1 LALLAEGGI
10 RLRPNTGLAL
20 IILLVLASLTPLAIL
35 KKISN
40 FPKRSGISVTL
51 VSRAEG
57 RAYRFDLEEY
67 LVGVVAAEMPAC
79 FELEALKAQAVAAR
93 TLTIRRMKRFGGKGC
108 RHFHFADI
116 CDDPAEHQA
125 WLGEKSL
132 KKRWPG
138 LSFYANYRKIQRAVE
153 ETSGLV
159 MVYQNQ
165 PIDAVFHST
174 CGGVTASA
182 KDVWDNQIPYLTRV
196 KCDFDSHSPRYRNI
210 FSFTWVELERRF
222 KIPRSLF
229 RNLRVISLTP
239 QGRIS
244 TLALGEQLVKG
255 NEFRNK
261 LGLTSTCFSWQ
272 KSVSGLTF
280 SVKGYGHGVG
290 LCQYGADGLG
300 KKGWRFHQILKY
312 YYQGISFAK
321 ISNSG
326 RFKSK

>member
-1 LALLAEGGI
+1 MEGGI
-10 RLRPNTGLAL
+10 RLRPNTGLVL
-20 IILLVLASLTPLAIL
+20 IIMLVLVSLIPLVIF
-35 KKISN
+35 KKIHN
-40 FPKRSGISVTL
+40 LPQRSGIPVTL
-51 VSRAEG
+51 VSRTEG
-57 RAYRFDLEEY
+57 RVYRLDLEEY

-93 TLTIRRMKRFGGKGC
+93 TLAIRRMKRFGGKGC
-108 RHFHFADI
+108 QHFHYADI

-138 LSFYANYRKIQRAVE
+138 LSFYGNYRKIKRAVE

-159 MVYQNQ
+159 MIYQNQ

-174 CGGVTASA
+174 CGGETASA
-182 KDVWDNQIPYLTRV
+182 KDVWNNQIPYLARV
-196 KCDFDSHSPRYRNI
+196 KCDFDKHSPRYSNT
-210 FSFTWVELERRF
+210 FTFTWDELERHF
-222 KIPRSLF
+222 KISGSLF
-229 RNLRVISLTP
+229 KNLRIISLTP

-244 TLALGEQLVKG
+244 TLGLGDQSIKG

-261 LGLTSTCFSWQ
+261 LGLTSTCFSWK
-272 KSVSGLTF
+272 KSASGLTF
-280 SVKGYGHGVG
+280 TVKGYGHGVG

-300 KKGWRFHQILKY
+300 KRGWRYHQILKY
-312 YYQGISFAK
+312 YYRGISFAR
-321 ISNSG
+321 ISNSS

>member
-1 LALLAEGGI
+1 MMEGGI

-20 IILLVLASLTPLAIL
+20 ILLLVLVSLTPLVIL
-35 KKISN
+35 KRSDSL
-40 FPKRSGISVTL
+40 PKRSGIPVIL
-51 VSRAEG
+51 VSKTDG
-57 RAYRFDLEEY
+57 KVYRFDLEEY

-93 TLTIRRMKRFGGKGC
+93 TLAIHRMKRFGGKGC
-108 RHFHFADI
+108 RHFQDADI

-138 LSFYANYRKIQRAVE
+138 LSFYVNYQRIKRAVE
-153 ETSGLV
+153 ETAGLV

-174 CGGVTASA
+174 CGGETASA
-182 KDVWDNQIPYLTRV
+182 QDVWNNQIPYLTRV
-196 KCDFDSHSPRYRNI
+196 KCDFDKHSPRYHNT
-210 FSFTWVELERRF
+210 FSFTWDELEERF
-222 KIPRSLF
+222 QISGSLF
-229 RNLRVISLTP
+229 RNLRIISLTP
-239 QGRIS
+239 QGRVS

-261 LGLTSTCFSWQ
+261 TGLTSTCFSWQ
-272 KSVSGLTF
+272 RSPSGLSF

-300 KKGWRFHQILKY
+300 KKGWRFHQILKHY
-312 YYQGISFAK
+312 YRGISFAK
-321 ISNSG
+321 ISNLA
-326 RFKSK
+326 KD

>member
-1 LALLAEGGI
+1 
-10 RLRPNTGLAL
+10 
-20 IILLVLASLTPLAIL
+20 
-35 KKISN
+35 
-40 FPKRSGISVTL
+40 
-51 VSRAEG
+51 
-57 RAYRFDLEEY
+57 
-67 LVGVVAAEMPAC
+67 
-79 FELEALKAQAVAAR
+79 
-93 TLTIRRMKRFGGKGC
+93 
-108 RHFHFADI
+108 
-116 CDDPAEHQA
+116 
-125 WLGEKSL
+125 
-132 KKRWPG
+132 
-138 LSFYANYRKIQRAVE
+138 
-153 ETSGLV
+153 
-159 MVYQNQ
+159 
-165 PIDAVFHST
+165 
-174 CGGVTASA
+174 
-182 KDVWDNQIPYLTRV
+182 
-196 KCDFDSHSPRYRNI
+196 
-210 FSFTWVELERRF
+210 
-222 KIPRSLF
+222 
-229 RNLRVISLTP
+229 LTP